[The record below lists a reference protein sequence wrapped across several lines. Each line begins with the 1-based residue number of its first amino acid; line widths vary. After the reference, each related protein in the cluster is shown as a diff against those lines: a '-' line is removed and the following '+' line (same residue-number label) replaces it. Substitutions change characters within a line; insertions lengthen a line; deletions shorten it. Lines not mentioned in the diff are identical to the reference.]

1 MHVGL
6 EGPCRCTLQ
15 IVDRVDGVPGQQ
27 LIPWQADLRHT
38 LTYLELSDVIMSVI
52 QDQPSVGES
61 AAVNAATQTVV
72 VVDDQSTG
80 RLILAEVIRG
90 IDRTINTVLF
100 SNPVEAIDYIRTKP
114 VDLVL
119 TDYKMPQMDG
129 IEVIRQLRSTF
140 TYEQLPVVMTTI
152 VSDREVRYNAFE
164 AGATD
169 FLIRPVDPIE
179 CRARCHNLLNL
190 RQQYLINHNHARVLE
205 ERVAEVTRELRL
217 REVDTLFRLARAMQ
231 NRDTANG
238 LRLRRVA
245 RCAGLIARGIGMTVE
260 EVDIIELAV
269 GLHDVGSVCIPEI
282 MLQKSAP
289 MTAEE
294 SAMLKSY
301 AYSPSEKPKAAAP
314 HFMRVVAAIAVYQHE
329 KFDGSGYPSGLR
341 GEAIPIEARIV
352 ALANQVDVLASA
364 HVGSGAADWSA
375 IEIALNAQKNRDFD
389 PALVDS
395 LLRHQAAAEA
405 ICVAS
410 ATVPP
415 LV

>member
-1 MHVGL
+1 MAVF
-6 EGPCRCTLQ
+6 
-15 IVDRVDGVPGQQ
+15 
-27 LIPWQADLRHT
+27 
-38 LTYLELSDVIMSVI
+38 
-52 QDQPSVGES
+52 QDQASVGES
-61 AAVNAATQTVV
+61 VAAPAASQTVV

-100 SNPVEAIDYIRTKP
+100 SNPIEAIEYIRTKP

-129 IEVIRQLRSTF
+129 IEVIRQLRSAF
-140 TYEQLPVVMTTI
+140 SYEQLPIVMTTI

-179 CRARCHNLLNL
+179 CRARCQNLLNL

-205 ERVAEVTRELRL
+205 QRVAEVTRELRW
-217 REVDTLFRLARAMQ
+217 REVDTLFSLARAMQ
-231 NRDTANG
+231 NRDAEKG
-238 LRLRRVA
+238 LRLHRIA
-245 RCAGLIARGIGMTVE
+245 RCAGLIARGIGMSAE
-260 EVDIIELAV
+260 DIDIIELAV

-289 MTAEE
+289 MTPAET
-294 SAMLKSY
+294 AMLQSY
-301 AYSPSEKPKAAAP
+301 AYTPSEKPKEPAP
-314 HFMRVVAAIAVYQHE
+314 HFIRVVAAIAVYQHE
-329 KFDGSGYPSGLR
+329 KFDGSGYPSGLS

-352 ALANQVDVLASA
+352 ALANQVDVLATA

-375 IEIALNAQKNRDFD
+375 IEVALTAQKNRDFD
-389 PALVDS
+389 PVLVDS
-395 LLRHQAAAEA
+395 LLRHQAAAAA
-405 ICVAS
+405 ICAVQMPAPS
-410 ATVPP
+410 IA
-415 LV
+415 